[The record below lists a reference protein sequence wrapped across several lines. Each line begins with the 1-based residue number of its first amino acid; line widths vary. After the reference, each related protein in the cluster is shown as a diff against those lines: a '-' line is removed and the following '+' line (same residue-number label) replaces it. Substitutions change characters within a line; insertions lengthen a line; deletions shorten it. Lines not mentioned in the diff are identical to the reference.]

1 MADMGIAR
9 GDFYLGNVW
18 RKTEKKT
25 EAAPKGLPRFHG
37 GEGGIRFSAEK
48 PRRLQGAT
56 GALPRAGFRIPPQ
69 KNRGSPKGLPRF
81 LWRRRRDSNPRGAF
95 DPYTISNRAR
105 STKLR
110 DFSVCL
116 LKIWTRCRSVRQQQK
131 ILYHI
136 FCRRQ
141 GLLKKICRLTQGSA
155 AIPARNGRSGQ
166 NPPFPRKKSCGTV
179 QFSA

>member
-69 KNRGSPKGLPRF
+69 KTEAAQKGCLVFMAEKEGFEFQGVHFKAIYMVPFSPANYCKHSL
-81 LWRRRRDSNPRGAF
+81 S
-95 DPYTISNRAR
+95 PYS
-105 STKLR
+105 LR
-110 DFSVCL
+110 
-116 LKIWTRCRSVRQQQK
+116 Q
-131 ILYHI
+131 
-136 FCRRQ
+136 
-141 GLLKKICRLTQGSA
+141 
-155 AIPARNGRSGQ
+155 
-166 NPPFPRKKSCGTV
+166 PFYSSPS
-179 QFSA
+179 